1 MSTSLTLDTLFKSLD
16 EKLGL
21 AWVTGSQN
29 REHAINTTKDE
40 KAETSLVGNLNLI
53 HPHRIQILGS
63 RELEFLDSL
72 KKNSR
77 KDAISQLFSGQSDL
91 IIMAKQLPTP
101 DDLLQ
106 AANATNTPVLSSN
119 RPSQEVIQNLQ
130 YYLSN
135 QLAEKITLHGVFM
148 EVMGTGVL
156 ITGPSSI
163 GKSELALELL
173 TRGHR
178 LIADDAPEF
187 ARIAPDILNGTC
199 PEMLRDFLEVRGLG
213 ILNVRA
219 MYGASSIKQ
228 NRNLR
233 LIIVL
238 QEMEDAIKNRPIGL
252 TRDRDVFQQ
261 KLKEWKIISRKP
273 SALPRESQSRQAGGN
288 RGVSQRILQRYDKD
302 GDGKLSE
309 KERAEFE
316 RARKNRQTTNK

>member
-1 MSTSLTLDTLFKSLD
+1 MSTSLTLDTLFRSLD

-21 AWVTGSQN
+21 AWVTGSQGG
-29 REHAINTTKDE
+29 EHAINTTKDE

-53 HPHRIQILGS
+53 HPHRIQVLGS

-91 IIMAKQLPTP
+91 IIMAKQLPVP

-106 AANATNTPVLSSN
+106 AANATSTPVLSSN

-187 ARIAPDILNGTC
+187 VRIAPDILNGTC

-238 QEMEDAIKNRPIGL
+238 QEMEDAIKMDRLHGSR
-252 TRDRDVFQQ
+252 RDRRIIGVDIPEITLPVGPGRNLAVLLETAVRNHILNAKGYDASQAFIDRQ
-261 KLKEWKIISRKP
+261 KRRL
-273 SALPRESQSRQAGGN
+273 
-288 RGVSQRILQRYDKD
+288 
-302 GDGKLSE
+302 E
-309 KERAEFE
+309 KVH
-316 RARKNRQTTNK
+316 Q